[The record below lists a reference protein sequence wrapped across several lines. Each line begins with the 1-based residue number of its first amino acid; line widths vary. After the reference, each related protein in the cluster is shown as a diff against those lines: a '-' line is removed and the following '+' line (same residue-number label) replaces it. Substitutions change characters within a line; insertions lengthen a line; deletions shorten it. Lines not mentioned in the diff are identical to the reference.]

1 MESEYADLIDRQMM
15 ALYGMQKGRAS
26 KVDFATHLKSK
37 VRNKPF
43 IFNKQSITHSALD
56 DYVLKENKP
65 QIKEK
70 ESPNQKEVNVNDSD
84 ENIDEYEEYSN
95 SKLD

>member
-15 ALYGMQKGRAS
+15 ALYGMQKGKAS
-26 KVDFATHLKSK
+26 KIDFATHLKSK

-43 IFNKQSITHSALD
+43 IFNKQSINHSALD
-56 DYVLKENKP
+56 DYVFKDNKP

-70 ESPNQKEVNVNDSD
+70 ESP
-84 ENIDEYEEYSN
+84 Y
-95 SKLD
+95 